1 MVQPPMENSVILVLV
16 LENASSSRS
25 IVVVNGVVMAYVT
38 TAKHAIAVQ
47 EIVGDAGVPPSP
59 LQEPPVRTMDIQ
71 PVVNA
76 PMVSTTP
83 YKRPPSLLTVI
94 PPPDPGPTRDFVPS
108 VLSEN
113 RVCLRDPVPSLR

>member
-1 MVQPPMENSVILVLV
+1 MVMV
-16 LENASSSRS
+16 
-25 IVVVNGVVMAYVT
+25 YVT
-38 TAKHAIAVQ
+38 TARHAIVVQ
-47 EIVGDAGVPPSP
+47 EIVGDAGVPLSP
-59 LQEPPVRTMDIQ
+59 PQAPPVRTMDIQ

-76 PMVSTTP
+76 PMVSTTS

-113 RVCLRDPVPSLR
+113 QVFLWDPVL